1 MADIL
6 EVWPIFFFFKAL
18 GTYKAQQKN
27 NRPSEAV
34 WPQAASLLPLSEH
47 VFKAS
52 TFFFFGTDQPLAYCL
67 FQREDLFES
76 MCLRRP

>member
-18 GTYKAQQKN
+18 GTYKAQQKKY
-27 NRPSEAV
+27 RPSEAV
-34 WPQAASLLPLSEH
+34 WPKAASLLPLSEH

-52 TFFFFGTDQPLAYCL
+52 TFFYFFWH
-67 FQREDLFES
+67 
-76 MCLRRP
+76 